1 MPNFHYKAVTTDGKV
16 VEGDIEAPSRS
27 AVIEHLRRQ
36 GSLAIR
42 AEEGSARRSR
52 PSLRRLGTSS
62 KDLLPFTRELAT
74 LLRAEVPLDRAL
86 ALVSEL
92 NDKPAFRDLTVRV
105 LDKVRGGASFADAL
119 QAQGEVFPRVYI
131 GMVRA
136 GEAGG
141 SLKTVL
147 VQISEMLAR
156 RQALEETVR
165 QALQYPII
173 VLVTAFV
180 SVILILTLVIPEF
193 RPLFEEAGAALPLST
208 QVILWLSDF
217 LRAWWLALGLGF
229 CLSVLALGRAM
240 RSPAFRRT
248 SDALALRLP
257 LVGGLIAR
265 VEAVRFS
272 RTLGTLLVNG
282 VSLLAALAM
291 TVETIGNSAVA
302 AKLAEVERHL
312 KKGEGLGEPLS
323 RAGVFPPMA
332 IHLVRIGEESG
343 QLEEMLGRIADIY
356 DEEVKRAIQR
366 VLGLLIPVITILLGV
381 IVAGIV
387 ASVFSAILGSYDA
400 AF

>member
-1 MPNFHYKAVTTDGKV
+1 MPNFRFKAVTAEGKV
-16 VEGDIEAPSRS
+16 VEGDIDAPSRS

-52 PSLRRLGTSS
+52 PGLRGQRKGT

-92 NDKPAFRDLTVRV
+92 TDRPAFRDLTVRV
-105 LDKVRGGASFADAL
+105 LDRVRGGASFADAL
-119 QAQGEVFPRVYI
+119 QAQGDVFPRVYV

-147 VQISEMLAR
+147 AQVAEMLAR

-165 QALQYPII
+165 QALQYPIF

-180 SVILILTLVIPEF
+180 SVILILTLIIPEF
-193 RPLFEEAGAALPLST
+193 RTLFDAAGAALPLST
-208 QVILWLSDF
+208 RIILWLSDF
-217 LRAWWLALGLGF
+217 LRTWWLALGLG
-229 CLSVLALGRAM
+229 CCSAVLALSWAM
-240 RSPAFRRT
+240 RSPAFRR
-248 SDALALRLP
+248 SRDALALRLP

-265 VEAVRFS
+265 IEAVRFS

-291 TVETIGNSAVA
+291 TIETIGNGAVA
-302 AKLAEVERHL
+302 GKLAGVERHL
-312 KKGEGLGEPLS
+312 KKGEGLAEPLS
-323 RAGVFPPMA
+323 RAGVFPPMV

-343 QLEEMLGRIADIY
+343 QLEEMLGRIAEIY
-356 DEEVKRAIQR
+356 DEEVKRSIQR
-366 VLGLLIPVITILLGV
+366 VLGLLVPVITVLLGIV
-381 IVAGIV
+381 VAGII
-387 ASVFSAILGSYDA
+387 ASVFSAILGSYNV